1 MNYVSEDN
9 TSSTTHIDS
18 QRLGE
23 SLMCLTLEFATINDW
38 SCQKDMVYPSENNSK
53 WQQPTFIY
61 NFLLH

>member
-38 SCQKDMVYPSENNSK
+38 SC
-53 WQQPTFIY
+53 
-61 NFLLH
+61 